1 MQSTMFEYC
10 EIVLI
15 YMKAV
20 QMDPVWQPT
29 KYETTKTPSP
39 IARPTVLDHGL
50 GHFQPYSDWSA
61 PKLLVYS
68 GKIMPRASMHAPG
81 LDLVAT
87 VDRVVSSR
95 SSSIVSSG
103 LSVQIPFG
111 HFGRIEGLT
120 HLAMQHGLV
129 PFSSILDSECHS
141 IINVKLFNHSNQ
153 SYRVQRGER
162 IAQLV
167 IQRYSTPQIRHN
179 LLSS

>member
-1 MQSTMFEYC
+1 MFKRC
-10 EIVLI
+10 EMVLI

-20 QMDPVWQPT
+20 EMDPVWQPS
-29 KYETTKTPSP
+29 KYETTKTLSP
-39 IARPTVLDHGL
+39 IAPPPHVPVINHSL

-87 VDRVVSSR
+87 VDRIVSSR
-95 SSSIVSSG
+95 SSTIVSSG

-129 PFSSILDSECHS
+129 PFSLILDSECHS

-153 SYRVQRGER
+153 SYRVKRGER

-167 IQRYSTPQIRHN
+167 IQRYSTPQVRHN
-179 LLSS
+179 VLSS